1 MSIIIR
7 GVQSGG
13 QVTSCHLSPLDL
25 PRFCLKQNFYL
36 LVVGLGDCLG
46 GQCYL
51 LLFEGFV
58 VFDFNQGLTVLSW
71 LSWNALYRPGVP
83 QTLRSGCSFSQ
94 C

>member
-1 MSIIIR
+1 MGDKYFLSSISFRPASI
-7 GVQSGG
+7 
-13 QVTSCHLSPLDL
+13 L
-25 PRFCLKQNFYL
+25 PEAKFLFACLWGL
-36 LVVGLGDCLG
+36 EIVGG

-71 LSWNALYRPGVP
+71 LTWNALYRPGVP
-83 QTLRSGCSFSQ
+83 RTLRSGCSFSQ